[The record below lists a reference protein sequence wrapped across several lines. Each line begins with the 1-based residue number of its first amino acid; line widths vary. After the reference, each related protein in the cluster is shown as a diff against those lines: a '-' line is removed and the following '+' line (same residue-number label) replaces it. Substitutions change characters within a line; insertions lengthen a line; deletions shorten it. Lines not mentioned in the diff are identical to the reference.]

1 MSHVVH
7 DDTPT
12 FEWTVAVFIHR
23 GLVPEFSA
31 KVPETAYSDE
41 TIHWRKLLPI
51 DSPGE
56 KI

>member
-1 MSHVVH
+1 MSHVAH

-12 FEWTVAVFIHR
+12 IEWTVAVFIQR
-23 GLVPEFSA
+23 GLVPELSA
-31 KVPETAYSDE
+31 QVPEAAYSDE
-41 TIHWRKLLPI
+41 TIHWRRLLPI